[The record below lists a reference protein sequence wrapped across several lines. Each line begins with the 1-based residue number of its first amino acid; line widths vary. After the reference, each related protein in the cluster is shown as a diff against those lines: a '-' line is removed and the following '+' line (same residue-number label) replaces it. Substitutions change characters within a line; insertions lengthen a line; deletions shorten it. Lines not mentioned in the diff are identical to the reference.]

1 MVVIDQPFSGGPKD
15 FPLLSSH
22 ELHLWAISTDVTP
35 DILDGFK
42 NALTEKE
49 LARAPFFEFKHV
61 RDNYIVS
68 QGALRMLL
76 SGYLDIP
83 PDLLQIGRRSKGKP
97 YSLDDPGLFFNMSNS
112 GKFAVIAFSRDG
124 EVGIDL
130 ERIRP
135 LPDLDEMIERNF
147 TSSEIKFIL
156 KKPGE
161 RIKRFFLF
169 WTVKESYLKALGE
182 GMRLPPDHL
191 EFAIEND
198 QIRHLSVKGVFEQGD
213 WYFKE
218 FSLSKDYVGTIAYGR
233 DNVVIK
239 QMNFN

>member
-1 MVVIDQPFSGGPKD
+1 MDRPFRVRPKD
-15 FPLLSSH
+15 FPLLSSS
-22 ELHLWAISTDVTP
+22 ELHLWSISTDVAS
-35 DILDGFK
+35 DILDGYK
-42 NALTEKE
+42 NALSEKE

-83 PDLLQIGRRSKGKP
+83 PDMLQLGRRSKGKP
-97 YSLDDPGLFFNMSNS
+97 FSLDDPGLFFNMSNS
-112 GKFAVIAFSRDG
+112 GKFAVIVFSRDG

-130 ERIRP
+130 EQIRP

-147 TSSEIKFIL
+147 TASEIKFIL
-156 KKPGE
+156 KKPEE
-161 RIKRFFLF
+161 RTRRFFLF

-198 QIRHLSVKGVFEQGD
+198 QIRQLSVKGVFEQED

-218 FSLSKDYVGTIAYGR
+218 FSPSNDYVGTITYAQ

-239 QMNFN
+239 KMDFN